1 MAYLVDGHN
10 LIGAKLIPGIYID
23 QEDDEARLVAWLR
36 ARQPNLRASITV
48 VFDGGVPGGTSLAL
62 SGGGVTAVFAAR
74 YRTQA
79 DDVIVRRV
87 QNASNPSQITV
98 VTGDRDLRRAVSRLG
113 ARVMQPADFVQRMNR
128 PRRPPAGRRSSA
140 KIEPKLPKSEVEAW
154 LALFGV
160 TDDEDHD
167 QG

>member
-1 MAYLVDGHN
+1 MTYLIDGHN
-10 LIGAKLIPGIYID
+10 LIGAELIPGIHID

-36 ARQPNLRASITV
+36 ARQPNLRAPITV
-48 VFDGGVPGGTSLAL
+48 VFDGGAPGGTSLAL

-79 DDVIVRRV
+79 DSVIIRRV
-87 QNASNPSQITV
+87 QNAPNPSHMTV
-98 VTGDRDLRRAVSRLG
+98 VTGDRDLRRAVSHLG
-113 ARVMQPADFVQRMNR
+113 ASVMQPADFVQRMNR
-128 PRRPPAGRRSSA
+128 PRRPPSVRRSSA